1 MQRYI
6 YRARDEKGK
15 LVRGIILADDEL
27 ELANKI
33 SNLGFFLTGFKISQ
47 VSSPKP
53 IKAKA
58 SRMNPREVLQFTFQL
73 ATLID
78 SGLPL
83 LECLRDLA
91 RSEENER
98 IQGIIDDVR
107 YRVESGSSLKDALS
121 AHPDSFSSLYRA
133 IVGAGE
139 TTGKLASTLSD
150 LAGILEWQQ
159 DLRAKIKQA
168 SVYPIILLCVMV
180 VVVTLL
186 TAIVIPRFAP
196 IFEQAG
202 MELPLLTQIV
212 LNLSYFVRKYWFILL
227 GGAIF
232 LFIGYRIY
240 SSRPGGRYRIDSL
253 KLKLPIFGILFRKI
267 ALSRFAHTF
276 ALSFRTGVNLLTCLD
291 IARATTGNA
300 RIQEVIARARDS
312 VNVGEKLAASLGVSR
327 EFPPMVVRMIG
338 VGEESGALAQTLEKV
353 ANYYDKEVASTI
365 QRIFTLFE
373 PIMIVLMGGIVGTIA
388 LSVFLPMFQMAE
400 AIGG

>member
-1 MQRYI
+1 
-6 YRARDEKGK
+6 
-15 LVRGIILADDEL
+15 
-27 ELANKI
+27 
-33 SNLGFFLTGFKISQ
+33 
-47 VSSPKP
+47 
-53 IKAKA
+53 
-58 SRMNPREVLQFTFQL
+58 
-73 ATLID
+73 LID

-83 LECLRDLA
+83 LESLRDLA
-91 RSEENER
+91 RSEESER
-98 IQGIIDDVR
+98 IQGIIDDIR
-107 YRVESGSSLKDALS
+107 YRVESGSSLKEALNYHS
-121 AHPDSFSSLYRA
+121 NTFSVQYRA

-139 TTGKLASTLSD
+139 ATGKLSQTLSD

-180 VVVTLL
+180 VVVALL

-202 MELPLLTQIV
+202 MDLPLLTQIV
-212 LNLSYFVRKYWFILL
+212 LNISYFVRNYWFFLL
-227 GGAIF
+227 GGVIL
-232 LFIGYRIY
+232 LFGGYKFY
-240 SSRPGGRYRIDSL
+240 SYKESGRYRIDSL
-253 KLKLPIFGILFRKI
+253 KLRLPIFGELFRKI

-291 IARATTGNA
+291 IAKETVGNA
-300 RIQEVIARARDS
+300 CIQEVIAKARDS

-327 EFPPMVVRMIG
+327 EFPPMIIRMIG
-338 VGEESGALAQTLEKV
+338 VGEESGALTQTLEKV
-353 ANYYDKEVASTI
+353 ANFYDKEVSSTI

-373 PIMIVLMGGIVGTIA
+373 PIMIVVMGGIVGTIA